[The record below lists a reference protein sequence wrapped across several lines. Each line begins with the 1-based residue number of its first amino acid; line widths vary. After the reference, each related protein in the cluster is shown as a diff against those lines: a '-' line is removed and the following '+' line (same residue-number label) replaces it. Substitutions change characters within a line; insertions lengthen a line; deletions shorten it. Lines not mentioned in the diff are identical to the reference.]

1 MKEKFT
7 TSDVSHESGKAT
19 MNDCVSKNGNN
30 RNLRKPF
37 LAPCRAVL
45 DVLRIHAIAEHRRF
59 EEYFYDLIREGFKV
73 KYGVYPEEEANR
85 SNRYQQKT
93 MDMKSK
99 IEDTQPAEGK
109 NEGKTKTFS
118 LLNPIKNIGRRK

>member
-19 MNDCVSKNGNN
+19 INDCVSKDGN
-30 RNLRKPF
+30 RKNLRKPF

-45 DVLRIHAIAEHRRF
+45 DVLRIHAIEEHRRF
-59 EEYFYDLIREGFKV
+59 EDYFYDLIREGFKV
-73 KYGVYPEEEANR
+73 KYGIYPEEEANG
-85 SNRYQQKT
+85 YKQKT

-99 IEDTQPAEGK
+99 IEGTQPAEGK
-109 NEGKTKTFS
+109 NEGKTKIFN

>member
-19 MNDCVSKNGNN
+19 INNCVSKDGNN

-59 EEYFYDLIREGFKV
+59 EEYFYDLIREGFKL

-85 SNRYQQKT
+85 YQQKT
-93 MDMKSK
+93 MNMESK
-99 IEDTQPAEGK
+99 IEGTQPAEGK
-109 NEGKTKTFS
+109 NEGKTKAFS
-118 LLNPIKNIGRRK
+118 LLNPIKNIGRRKQI

>member
-7 TSDVSHESGKAT
+7 TSDVSHESEKAT

-73 KYGVYPEEEANR
+73 KYGFYPEEEANGC
-85 SNRYQQKT
+85 QQET
-93 MDMKSK
+93 MDMKPK
-99 IEDTQPAEGK
+99 IEGKQPAEGK

-118 LLNPIKNIGRRK
+118 LLNPIKNIVKRKQI

>member
-7 TSDVSHESGKAT
+7 TSNVSHESGKAT
-19 MNDCVSKNGNN
+19 INDCVSKDGN
-30 RNLRKPF
+30 RKKLRKPF

-73 KYGVYPEEEANR
+73 KYGFYPEEEPNG
-85 SNRYQQKT
+85 YQQKP
-93 MDMKSK
+93 MDMKSE
-99 IEDTQPAEGK
+99 IEGTQPPEGK
-109 NEGKTKTFS
+109 NEGKTKIFS